1 MGIKIATTICGAEPL
16 RIIALT
22 GGFIFMDEDL
32 FLKEI
37 ERNPFLPKSKADQAQ
52 AKGSQKPPPS
62 KEAVTPK
69 ENPKEN
75 PKQSPLPSDPS
86 TFFLPYFF
94 IELIQRIKGT
104 LGSIKTFTNL
114 SKDKMVNA
122 EYKDYFQRIITEDV
136 DEMES
141 VLNSLI
147 QYIKINTP
155 VVKANTV
162 HTVLDE
168 ALKKNESHIEG
179 KKIRII
185 KKFEKELPETIV
197 HEEQLRYIFHSL
209 IEYAV
214 SLTIPNGS
222 VGMLTKSL
230 IVPKGG
236 ESDREGRYVEIVII
250 FSGCRKSADKIET
263 VLGTP
268 PVAKEN
274 GTDLT
279 LMLVKEIVRKNHGEM
294 KLEMDE
300 KKPKTVISM
309 VFPIERR
316 KVVSYPTV

>member
-1 MGIKIATTICGAEPL
+1 VTA
-16 RIIALT
+16 
-22 GGFIFMDEDL
+22 
-32 FLKEI
+32 KE
-37 ERNPFLPKSKADQAQ
+37 S
-52 AKGSQKPPPS
+52 
-62 KEAVTPK
+62 PK
-69 ENPKEN
+69 ESPKEGAR
-75 PKQSPLPSDPS
+75 QSPLPGDQG

-104 LGSIKTFTNL
+104 LGSIKTFTHL

-122 EYKDYFQRIITEDV
+122 EYKDYFYRIITEDV

-155 VVKANTV
+155 IVKANTV

-168 ALKKNESHIEG
+168 ALKKDASQIEE
-179 KKIRII
+179 KKIKII

-197 HEEQLRYIFHSL
+197 PEEQLRYIFHSL

-214 SLTIPNGS
+214 SLTLSNGS
-222 VGMLTKSL
+222 IGMLTKSL

-268 PVAKEN
+268 PVLKEN
-274 GTDLT
+274 GIDLT

-294 KLEMDE
+294 KLQMDE

-309 VFPIERR
+309 VFPVERR

>member
-1 MGIKIATTICGAEPL
+1 
-16 RIIALT
+16 
-22 GGFIFMDEDL
+22 
-32 FLKEI
+32 
-37 ERNPFLPKSKADQAQ
+37 
-52 AKGSQKPPPS
+52 
-62 KEAVTPK
+62 
-69 ENPKEN
+69 
-75 PKQSPLPSDPS
+75 
-86 TFFLPYFF
+86 
-94 IELIQRIKGT
+94 
-104 LGSIKTFTNL
+104 
-114 SKDKMVNA
+114 VNA

-155 VVKANTV
+155 IVKANTV

-168 ALKKNESHIEG
+168 ALKRNESQIEG
-179 KKIRII
+179 KKIKII

-222 VGMLTKSL
+222 IGMLTKSL

-236 ESDREGRYVEIVII
+236 ESEREGRYVEIVVI
-250 FSGCRKSADKIET
+250 FSGCRKSGDKIET
-263 VLGTP
+263 MLGTP
-268 PVAKEN
+268 PVQKEN

>member
-1 MGIKIATTICGAEPL
+1 LGIKIAENTCGLKPL
-16 RIIALT
+16 RNNCVD
-22 GGFIFMDEDL
+22 GRDVSMDEDL

-37 ERNPFLPKSKADQAQ
+37 ERNPFLPKPKADQGQ

-69 ENPKEN
+69 ENPQEN

-155 VVKANTV
+155 IVKANTV

-168 ALKKNESHIEG
+168 ALKRNESQIEG
-179 KKIRII
+179 KKIKII

-222 VGMLTKSL
+222 IGMLTKSL

-236 ESDREGRYVEIVII
+236 ESDREGRYVEIVVI
-250 FSGCRKSADKIET
+250 FSGCRKSGDKIET
-263 VLGTP
+263 MLGTP
-268 PVAKEN
+268 PVQKEN

>member
-1 MGIKIATTICGAEPL
+1 
-16 RIIALT
+16 
-22 GGFIFMDEDL
+22 MDEDL

-52 AKGSQKPPPS
+52 AKGDQKPPPS
-62 KEAVTPK
+62 REAVTPK
-69 ENPKEN
+69 ENSKET
-75 PKQSPLPSDPS
+75 PKQSPPPGEQS

-104 LGSIKTFTNL
+104 LGSIKSFANL

-155 VVKANTV
+155 IVKANTV

-168 ALKKNESHIEG
+168 ALKKDARQIEG
-179 KKIRII
+179 KKIKVI

-214 SLTIPNGS
+214 SLTIPGGS
-222 VGMLTKSL
+222 IGMLTKSL

-236 ESDREGRYVEIVII
+236 ESDREGRYVEIVLI

-263 VLGTP
+263 MLGTP
-268 PVAKEN
+268 PVQKEN

-309 VFPIERR
+309 VFPVERR

>member
-1 MGIKIATTICGAEPL
+1 MEQSPPGVT
-16 RIIALT
+16 AL
-22 GGFIFMDEDL
+22 GGGDVSMDEDL

-37 ERNPFLPKSKADQAQ
+37 EKNPFLPKSKTDQTQ
-52 AKGSQKPPPS
+52 GKGSQKPLPS
-62 KEAVTPK
+62 KEAVTAKESPK
-69 ENPKEN
+69 ESPKEGAR
-75 PKQSPLPSDPS
+75 QSPLPGDQG

-104 LGSIKTFTNL
+104 LGSIKTFTHL

-122 EYKDYFQRIITEDV
+122 EYKDYFYRIITEDV

-155 VVKANTV
+155 IVKANTV

-168 ALKKNESHIEG
+168 ALKKDASQIEE
-179 KKIRII
+179 KKIKII

-197 HEEQLRYIFHSL
+197 PEEQLRYIFHSL

-214 SLTIPNGS
+214 SLTLSNGS
-222 VGMLTKSL
+222 IGMLTKSL

-268 PVAKEN
+268 PVLKEN
-274 GTDLT
+274 GIDLT

-294 KLEMDE
+294 KLQMDE

-309 VFPIERR
+309 VFPVERR

>member
-1 MGIKIATTICGAEPL
+1 MEQSPPGVTVL
-16 RIIALT
+16 
-22 GGFIFMDEDL
+22 GGGDVSMDEDL

-37 ERNPFLPKSKADQAQ
+37 EKNPFLPKSKTDQTQ
-52 AKGSQKPPPS
+52 GKGSQKPLPS
-62 KEAVTPK
+62 KEAVTAKESPK
-69 ENPKEN
+69 ESPKEGAR
-75 PKQSPLPSDPS
+75 QSPLPGDQG

-104 LGSIKTFTNL
+104 LGSIKTFTHL

-122 EYKDYFQRIITEDV
+122 EYKDYFYRIITEDV

-155 VVKANTV
+155 IVKANTV

-168 ALKKNESHIEG
+168 ALKKDASQIEE
-179 KKIRII
+179 KKIKII

-197 HEEQLRYIFHSL
+197 PEEQLRYIFHSL

-214 SLTIPNGS
+214 SLTLSNGS
-222 VGMLTKSL
+222 IGMLTKSL

-268 PVAKEN
+268 PVLKEN
-274 GTDLT
+274 GIDLT

-294 KLEMDE
+294 KLQMDE

-309 VFPIERR
+309 VFPVERR

>member
-1 MGIKIATTICGAEPL
+1 
-16 RIIALT
+16 
-22 GGFIFMDEDL
+22 MDEEL
-32 FLKEI
+32 FLKEM
-37 ERNPFLPKSKADQAQ
+37 ERNPFLPKAKADQAQ
-52 AKGSQKPPPS
+52 AKGSQKPPSSMETLTP
-62 KEAVTPK
+62 KETPK
-69 ENPKEN
+69 ENPREN
-75 PKQSPLPSDPS
+75 PKQSSLPGDQS

-114 SKDKMVNA
+114 SNDKMVNA
-122 EYKDYFQRIITEDV
+122 EYKDYFRRIITEDV

-155 VVKANTV
+155 IVKANTV
-162 HTVLDE
+162 HTVLEE
-168 ALKKNESHIEG
+168 ALKRDETQIEG
-179 KKIRII
+179 KKIKII

-209 IEYAV
+209 IEYAIG
-214 SLTIPNGS
+214 LTIPNGS
-222 VGMLTKSL
+222 IGMLTKSL
-230 IVPKGG
+230 IVPRGG

-250 FSGCRKSADKIET
+250 FSGCRKFADKIET

-268 PVAKEN
+268 PVQKEN

-316 KVVSYPTV
+316 KVVSYPAV

>member
-1 MGIKIATTICGAEPL
+1 MEQSPPGVT
-16 RIIALT
+16 AL
-22 GGFIFMDEDL
+22 GGGDVSMDEDL

-37 ERNPFLPKSKADQAQ
+37 EKNPFLPKSKADQAQ
-52 AKGSQKPPPS
+52 GKGSQKPLPS
-62 KEAVTPK
+62 KEAVTAKESPK
-69 ENPKEN
+69 ESPKEGAR
-75 PKQSPLPSDPS
+75 QSPLPGDQG

-104 LGSIKTFTNL
+104 LGSIKTFTHL

-122 EYKDYFQRIITEDV
+122 EYKDYFYRIITEDV

-155 VVKANTV
+155 IVKANTV

-168 ALKKNESHIEG
+168 ALKKDASQIEE
-179 KKIRII
+179 KKIKII

-197 HEEQLRYIFHSL
+197 PEEQLRYIFHSL

-214 SLTIPNGS
+214 SLTLSNGS
-222 VGMLTKSL
+222 IGMLTKSL

-268 PVAKEN
+268 PVLKEN
-274 GTDLT
+274 GIDLT

-294 KLEMDE
+294 KLQMDE

-309 VFPIERR
+309 VFPVERR

>member
-1 MGIKIATTICGAEPL
+1 MEQSPPGVTVL
-16 RIIALT
+16 
-22 GGFIFMDEDL
+22 GGGDVSMDEDL

-37 ERNPFLPKSKADQAQ
+37 EKNPFLPKSKADQAQ
-52 AKGSQKPPPS
+52 AKGSQKPLPS
-62 KEAVTPK
+62 KEAVTAKESPK
-69 ENPKEN
+69 ESPKEGAR
-75 PKQSPLPSDPS
+75 QSPLPGDQG

-104 LGSIKTFTNL
+104 LGSIKTFTHL

-122 EYKDYFQRIITEDV
+122 EYKDYFYRIITEDV

-155 VVKANTV
+155 ILKANTV

-168 ALKKNESHIEG
+168 ALKKDASQIEE
-179 KKIRII
+179 KKIKII

-197 HEEQLRYIFHSL
+197 PEEQLRYIFHSL

-214 SLTIPNGS
+214 SLTLSNGS
-222 VGMLTKSL
+222 IGMLTKSL

-268 PVAKEN
+268 PVLKEN
-274 GTDLT
+274 GIDLT

-294 KLEMDE
+294 KLQMDE

-309 VFPIERR
+309 VFPVERR

>member
-1 MGIKIATTICGAEPL
+1 LGIKIAENICGLKPL
-16 RIIALT
+16 RNNCVD
-22 GGFIFMDEDL
+22 GRDVSMDEDL

-37 ERNPFLPKSKADQAQ
+37 ERNPFLPKPKADQAQ
-52 AKGSQKPPPS
+52 AKGGQKPPPS
-62 KEAVTPK
+62 REVVTPK
-69 ENPKEN
+69 ENPQEN

-147 QYIKINTP
+147 QY
-155 VVKANTV
+155 
-162 HTVLDE
+162 
-168 ALKKNESHIEG
+168 
-179 KKIRII
+179 
-185 KKFEKELPETIV
+185 
-197 HEEQLRYIFHSL
+197 
-209 IEYAV
+209 AV

-222 VGMLTKSL
+222 IGMLTKSL

-236 ESDREGRYVEIVII
+236 ESDREGRYVEIVVI
-250 FSGCRKSADKIET
+250 FSGCRKSGDKIET
-263 VLGTP
+263 MLGTP
-268 PVAKEN
+268 PVQKEN